1 MHVDSLFIMK
11 LCRTFAVIWLLT
23 PVWVFAQDDFLFQRD
38 FSKAEFAQRRTKVF
52 AEIGPEA
59 VALLQG
65 APQPDDFGVFRQN
78 NEFFYLCGIEVP
90 QAYLLLDGRSGK
102 TNVYLP
108 SPPGRGESEQAAGE
122 YASSIKRLTGV
133 DAVYGIELLPEHLEK
148 VPVLYTLLGSR
159 RMGRAPVPGMAG
171 VRRSDAIDLLRRDPL
186 GQGRFVSLIR
196 SCFGDMAIKDL
207 SPVVDSLRFI
217 KSPAEIELMR
227 RAGELAALAVIEAMR
242 STEIGVMEY
251 QLDAVPKYIYRIN
264 GARGEGYPSIIAG
277 GANMQEGH
285 YQRKNCVLKDGD
297 IVLMDHAPDYGYY
310 TSDIGR
316 IWPVNG
322 KYSPWQREL
331 YGFMVKYHKAIIK
344 RIRPGVTAD
353 QIMEEARAEMQE
365 VLDGTT
371 FSKPIYEKAA
381 RSTYGHMSHTVGM
394 NVHDVLNSRG
404 PLKPG
409 MVFAV
414 DPQLRVREENL
425 YIRIEDTVLVTESGV
440 EVLTGRAPW
449 ELDDVETL
457 MKEKGILQKYP
468 PAFPP
473 GKMP

>member
-1 MHVDSLFIMK
+1 MHVDSLSIMK
-11 LCRTFAVIWLLT
+11 LCRTLAVIWLLT
-23 PVWVFAQDDFLFQRD
+23 PVWVFAQDDFLFQHD
-38 FSKAEFAQRRTKVF
+38 FSKAEFAQRRARVF
-52 AEIGPEA
+52 AEMGPEA
-59 VALLQG
+59 AALLQG
-65 APQPDDFGVFRQN
+65 APQPDGSSVFRQN

-90 QAYLLLDGRSGK
+90 QAYLLLDGRTGK
-102 TNVYLP
+102 TNVYL
-108 SPPGRGESEQAAGE
+108 SSSSGRGQSEQAAGE
-122 YASSIKRLTGV
+122 YAASIKNLTGV
-133 DAVYGIELLPEHLEK
+133 DAVYGIELLPDHLDK
-148 VPVLYTLLGSR
+148 VPVLYTLLGPR
-159 RMGRAPVPGMAG
+159 RAGSVPAPEMAA
-171 VRRSDAIDLLRRDPL
+171 VRRSEAIDLLRRDPL
-186 GQGRFVSLIR
+186 GRGRFVSLIR
-196 SCFGDMAIKDL
+196 ACFGDMTIKDL
-207 SPVVDSLRFI
+207 SPVIDSLRFI

-227 RAGELAALAVIEAMR
+227 RAGRLAALAVIEAMR
-242 STEIGVMEY
+242 STEVGVMEY
-251 QLDAVPKYIYRIN
+251 QLDAIPKYIYQMN

-277 GANMQEGH
+277 GANMQDGH

-322 KYSPWQREL
+322 KYTPWQREL
-331 YGFMVKYHKAIIK
+331 YGFMVKYHKAIIR
-344 RIRPGVTAD
+344 RIRPGVTAA
-353 QIMEEARAEMQE
+353 QIMEEAGAEMQK

-425 YIRIEDTVLVTESGV
+425 YIRVEDTVLVTENGV
-440 EVLTGRAPW
+440 EILTGSAPW
-449 ELDDVETL
+449 ELDEVETL
-457 MKEKGILQKYP
+457 MKEEGILQKYP
-468 PAFPP
+468 AVFSPDRRP
-473 GKMP
+473 